1 MNVDRKSMLLYAI
14 TDRTW
19 LGTHSLKEQVEQTIQ
34 AGATFV
40 QLREKN
46 ISNEE
51 FVKLAKEIKEVTD
64 VYKIPFVINDNIRVA
79 QIVDA
84 DGVHIGQEDMNVKEV
99 RKILG
104 EDKIIGVSAQTVEQA
119 IQAQQEGA
127 DYIGTGAVFPTSTK
141 KDADIISLD
150 ILKKICQ
157 RVSIPVVAIGGI
169 NESNVM
175 KLKDIGISGISVI
188 SAIFSKP
195 DIYSATK
202 NLRMLSEQIVEE

>member
-1 MNVDRKSMLLYAI
+1 MLLYAI